1 MILACNAWPH
11 CSVSRV
17 KCRRNQQSEPH
28 QSPWTQGP
36 EPASSSSTAAEME
49 IIQLSATD
57 KRAVG
62 TVHDSEKEDGNK
74 ESDVPGH
81 LAEWKCAC
89 WMTMVTNG
97 SMNPECC
104 WKIRRA
110 VKKVMW
116 ITDTCLN
123 TSIECHSVHRQRRD
137 SSLKRQ
143 VYATR
148 SGAPTCHDA
157 ARKARAKELKHV
169 QDRSVFDV
177 VWPIGVKSLTKV
189 RSKWLQDMKEDAMK
203 ARFVAQQV
211 AYGERD
217 DVFAGTPPLAVA
229 RTLLA
234 LPASKKPKRSQAH
247 RIVRHHSSIRPV
259 TNRSAHGS
267 HSASGDCPAMSGTLA
282 ETRTVRN
289 AQSVETLGKDPLN
302 GLEQ

>member
-1 MILACNAWPH
+1 M
-11 CSVSRV
+11 
-17 KCRRNQQSEPH
+17 
-28 QSPWTQGP
+28 
-36 EPASSSSTAAEME
+36 
-49 IIQLSATD
+49 
-57 KRAVG
+57 
-62 TVHDSEKEDGNK
+62 
-74 ESDVPGH
+74 
-81 LAEWKCAC
+81 
-89 WMTMVTNG
+89 
-97 SMNPECC
+97 
-104 WKIRRA
+104 
-110 VKKVMW
+110 KKVMW

-157 ARKARAKELKHV
+157 VRKARAKELKHV
-169 QDRSVFDV
+169 QDRRVFDV
-177 VWPIGVKSLTKV
+177 VWPSGVKSLTKV

-203 ARFVAQQV
+203 ARIVAQQV
-211 AYGERD
+211 AYGGARRCLCRHPATCGCSHT
-217 DVFAGTPPLAVA
+217 VGT
-229 RTLLA
+229 
-234 LPASKKPKRSQAH
+234 ASQQKPKRSQAH

-289 AQSVETLGKDPLN
+289 AQSVETLGRDPLN